1 MSYVLRSNVMF
12 HTFVFT
18 QNVPLFLSCV
28 SLVLFVLPVKDWV
41 SFTFIS
47 SSNKV
52 SFCLSLSVV
61 LYLSF
66 ISLICQVL
74 GLLLFVVYVFS
85 LQLSVLSLFI
95 LSLVT
100 SWVLL
105 TVWSLRSFL
114 YFCNVESLF
123 KSLQF
128 FLLKVRSLVWC
139 LLSDSVISVCLS
151 VCSRSD
157 LVKSQVLCLRLQS
170 LLCCLSLHQVL
181 VYSHYHTWLLCSSK

>member
-1 MSYVLRSNVMF
+1 
-12 HTFVFT
+12 
-18 QNVPLFLSCV
+18 
-28 SLVLFVLPVKDWV
+28 
-41 SFTFIS
+41 
-47 SSNKV
+47 V

-181 VYSHYHTWLLCSSK
+181 VYSHYHT